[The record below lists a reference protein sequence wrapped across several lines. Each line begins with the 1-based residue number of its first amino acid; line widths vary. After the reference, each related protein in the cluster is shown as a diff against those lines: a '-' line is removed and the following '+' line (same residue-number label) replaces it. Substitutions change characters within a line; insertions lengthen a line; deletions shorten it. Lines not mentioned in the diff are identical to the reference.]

1 MNLINTNLS
10 WFLACGVAE
19 RVLLLLFLWHVLF
32 YQKMQNDS
40 LVSWVMVEHGW
51 LSQCQGK
58 LVMAKEGN
66 GIPLRPWN
74 EGRSGEGVW
83 DWWWGGK
90 KLGIDGVRGGGS
102 GWAGWAVGTRLAIS
116 FSIVSRMVCRQ
127 ESRKPAMAFSLVC
140 HCCSHICS
148 IDNDAQFSSFFPPP
162 LTIARA
168 LIMAQRTSRRRGV
181 WQKGQENV

>member
-1 MNLINTNLS
+1 MIPRVTRKFQQLMNLINTKLS

-66 GIPLRPWN
+66 GIPLRP
-74 EGRSGEGVW
+74 
-83 DWWWGGK
+83 
-90 KLGIDGVRGGGS
+90 
-102 GWAGWAVGTRLAIS
+102 
-116 FSIVSRMVCRQ
+116 
-127 ESRKPAMAFSLVC
+127 
-140 HCCSHICS
+140 
-148 IDNDAQFSSFFPPP
+148 
-162 LTIARA
+162 
-168 LIMAQRTSRRRGV
+168 
-181 WQKGQENV
+181 